1 MNNSKRNS
9 IKLPKSRSG
18 LSLGDGTILND
29 KPLYSLKKKKKKKK
43 NKKSAFPEVYA
54 DDYELKKTYADDNIS
69 EISEEDK
76 KALKMI
82 GNRKAFDI
90 DKFAFKPTKKSSSS
104 SHKHKKHKNKKK
116 KKKYYSSSDTNSE
129 SDSMSDFDSNS
140 DDSNNGNDLDAPFK
154 PKKHKKSFKKL
165 KGKYKV
171 SSNSFS
177 GPSDPILEQPPQRR
191 KGGFEKVK
199 LEDDDDFF
207 SEFDKNSPEA
217 EEAEKRDLIS
227 KFNALRKRGIDTSKR
242 YTMKSSIT
250 DMRLEM
256 GKLEHERNVQK
267 IKSRSQ
273 RIMSTGLGTFE
284 SFQKHNKK
292 VPAMFRGRLNGFS
305 SYVASNFDEYD
316 EALEQLAENWSGSF
330 IGSTGS
336 PYMDIL
342 MVFCWQLLMFTGDNL
357 SKSWGFEGQKD
368 QLDDIDAIVEN
379 RLAKERRQ
387 WEIESQEKQKQ
398 FNEQILHHQKER
410 LSTISGFNFPPQQPY
425 RPATSMN
432 NNNDQNVFN
441 PLYGNPTPMPNM
453 PAINHQAQQ
462 VHLDKYTD
470 SIRREQQVNQSIGAA
485 PPLQTINTSMYRPP
499 EQKVYNPPAELNNQT
514 LPFKNPL
521 APFQTQP
528 SFVTENIN
536 GQHQLDGLDVNQPI
550 EQIVKEM
557 RQQPPPPATI
567 SVEEYHKSIDIPP
580 PFEVKELEFM
590 DAPPDPT
597 SDLPSLADNI
607 IINDGEF
614 RNPEPRLNINPK
626 PTMNN
631 EMPDRAMNTR
641 KAKNLKV
648 NAIMESSSS
657 QNQQQPFNDEQTM
670 EDNRPDMPYDNQHK
684 QIVTI

>member
-1 MNNSKRNS
+1 MTNSKRNS

-18 LSLGDGTILND
+18 LSRDGTILSD
-29 KPLYSLKKKKKKKK
+29 RPLYSLKKKKKKKK
-43 NKKSAFPEVYA
+43 NKKSAFPEVFA
-54 DDYELKKTYADDNIS
+54 DEYDLKKPYTDDNIS

-90 DKFAFKPTKKSSSS
+90 DAFEFNPSRKSSSS
-104 SHKHKKHKNKKK
+104 SHKKHFKKHSNKKKK
-116 KKKYYSSSDTNSE
+116 KKKYYSSSESE
-129 SDSMSDFDSNS
+129 SESMSDS
-140 DDSNNGNDLDAPFK
+140 DDSNQGNNLDAPFK
-154 PKKHKKSFKKL
+154 PKKHKKSFKRL
-165 KGKYKV
+165 EGKYKV

-177 GPSDPILEQPPQRR
+177 NSNSSDTILEKPPQRR
-191 KGGFEKVK
+191 RGGFEKVK
-199 LEDDDDFF
+199 IEDDDGFF
-207 SEFDKNSPEA
+207 GEFDQNSPEA
-217 EEAEKRDLIS
+217 EDAEKRDLIS

-256 GKLEHERNVQK
+256 GKLEHERNVKK

-316 EALEQLAENWSGSF
+316 EALEQLAENWSGQF

-342 MVFCWQLLMFTGDNL
+342 MVFCWQLMMFTGDNL

-379 RLAKERRQ
+379 RLSKERRQ

-432 NNNDQNVFN
+432 NNNTQNILN
-441 PLYGNPTPMPNM
+441 PLYGNTTPMPNM

-462 VHLDKYTD
+462 VHYDKFTD
-470 SIRREQQVNQSIGAA
+470 SIRREQQINQSVGAA

-514 LPFKNPL
+514 QAFKNPL
-521 APFQTQP
+521 APFQTQQ
-528 SFVTENIN
+528 SFVTENSN
-536 GQHQLDGLDVNQPI
+536 GQHQLDGLDINQPI
-550 EQIVKEM
+550 EQIVKQM

-567 SVEEYHKSIDIPP
+567 SVEEYHNSIEIPP
-580 PFEVKELEFM
+580 PFEVQELEFM
-590 DAPPDPT
+590 DAPLVPT
-597 SDLPSLADNI
+597 SDLPSLSDNI

-626 PTMNN
+626 PVAMNN

-641 KAKNLKV
+641 KAKNLRV
-648 NAIMESSSS
+648 NAIMESST
-657 QNQQQPFNDEQTM
+657 QNQQQSFNDEQPMT
-670 EDNRPDMPYDNQHK
+670 DDRPDMPYDNEHK
-684 QIVTI
+684 QIITI